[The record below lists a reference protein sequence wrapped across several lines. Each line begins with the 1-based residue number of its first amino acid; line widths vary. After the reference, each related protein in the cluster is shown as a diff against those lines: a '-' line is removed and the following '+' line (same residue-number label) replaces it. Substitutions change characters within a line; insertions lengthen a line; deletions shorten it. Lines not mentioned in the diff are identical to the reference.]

1 MKAAV
6 LESLENL
13 VLKDVPIPEVGQDDA
28 LVRVRACA
36 VCGSDI
42 RIFHHGNNRVHPPA
56 ILGHESAGE
65 IVAVGANVTAFRVGD
80 RVALGSDVPCG
91 ECDFCRAGY
100 GNNCQ
105 INYAMG
111 YQFPG
116 SFAEYVLLNR
126 AVLNFGPVHHIPDHM
141 SYDEGALAEPLAC
154 VLNTVELV
162 DIKLGDTVVVMGTG
176 PIGCMI
182 IPVAL
187 MRGATKVIA
196 INRSPGRLAFAKQV
210 GADVTIC
217 SSEEDQ
223 VARVLEE
230 TGGLGADV
238 IFTANPTPSSHAD
251 ALQMARNRGRV
262 NFFGGLPAGSKVELE
277 TNIIHYKELI
287 VSGAHG
293 SVPRHH
299 RLAIELI
306 ASGKLDMKPFI
317 SHRFPLDEVNEAF
330 RVAESKEGLRV
341 IVKP

>member
-6 LESLENL
+6 LESLENI
-13 VLKDVPIPEVGQDDA
+13 VVKDVPTPEVGPDDA
-28 LVRVRACA
+28 LVRVHACA
-36 VCGSDI
+36 VCGSDV
-42 RIFHHGNNRVHPPA
+42 RIYHHGNNRVIPPT
-56 ILGHESAGE
+56 ILGHESSGE
-65 IVAVGANVTAFRVGD
+65 IVKVGANVTAFKVGD

-91 ECDFCRAGY
+91 ECDFCRAGH
-100 GNNCQ
+100 GNNCV

-126 AVLNFGPVHHIPDHM
+126 TVLNFGPVHHIPEHM

-154 VLNTVELV
+154 VLNATELV
-162 DIKLGDTVVVMGTG
+162 DIKLGDTVVVMGAG

-187 MRGATKVIA
+187 MSGATKVIV

-223 VARVLEE
+223 IARVLEE

-238 IFTANPTPSSHAD
+238 VFTANPTPSAHAD
-251 ALQMARNRGRV
+251 ALLLAKNRGRV
-262 NFFGGLPAGSKVELE
+262 NLFGGLPAGSKVELE
-277 TNIIHYKELI
+277 TNLIHYKELI

-299 RLAIELI
+299 RLAVELI

-317 SHRFPLDEVNEAF
+317 SHRFSLDEVNEAF